1 MNNKVEIN
9 SDNKI
14 QEIKDNLIG
23 IHDIILKKVILSKNL
38 KFKKINNSSQNLNL
52 NKNLNS
58 IMNTPLN
65 LFIRFFR
72 FLKKHFF
79 LILLIFFISSL
90 IMASLIFYYQFQLL
104 MFLIKYNIDTSYLI
118 NFINIIDKLILLFN
132 EYYQSIIIYFSEINI
147 KNNS

>member
-1 MNNKVEIN
+1 MNDKVEIN
-9 SDNKI
+9 SDKKI

-23 IHDIILKKVILSKNL
+23 IHDIILKKIISSKNL
-38 KFKKINNSSQNLNL
+38 KFKKINNSSQNLN
-52 NKNLNS
+52 KNFNS
-58 IMNTPLN
+58 IMNSPLN

-72 FLKKHFF
+72 FLKKYFF

-118 NFINIIDKLILLFN
+118 NFINVIDKLFLFCN

-147 KNNS
+147 KNN